1 MNKITVT
8 KEDYI
13 ELINNAVDLDINVN
27 KLTIKVKGKV
37 LINELSIKENENLD
51 LTINVE
57 PQSSLVYNRFL
68 IHEIMNNK
76 ITINQEHQS
85 NVNFNYSFIANDK
98 CHLTI
103 DTNLNGDDN
112 ESEIN
117 VKAVTEKSGSA
128 TIIGTADAKEKI
140 KNNNLVEAIKVLVLN
155 DEESVCIPN
164 LLVATN
170 EVTVNHACTISSVDK
185 NSLFYLESKGLSEEE
200 SIKLIKNGYLL
211 GNLSIND
218 EIKEEII
225 NMIEGE

>member
-1 MNKITVT
+1 MNKITIN

-13 ELINNAVDLDINVN
+13 ELKDNAVDLDIDVP

-51 LTINVE
+51 LTIDVE

-68 IHEIMNNK
+68 IHNIMNNK
-76 ITINQEHQS
+76 ITINQDNKS
-85 NVNFNYSFIANDK
+85 NVAFNYSFIANDK

-103 DTNLNGDDN
+103 DTNLTGNDN
-112 ESEIN
+112 DSEIN
-117 VKAVTEKSGSA
+117 VKAVTEKDGSA

-140 KNNNLVEAIKVLVLN
+140 VNNNLEEGIRVLVLN
-155 DEESVCIPN
+155 NEESVCIPN

-185 NSLFYLESKGLSEEE
+185 ESLFYLESKGITEQDAQE
-200 SIKLIKNGYLL
+200 LIKKGFLL
-211 GNLSIND
+211 GNLSINAEIKD
-218 EIKEEII
+218 EILK
-225 NMIEGE
+225 MIEGE

>member
-27 KLTIKVKGKV
+27 ELTIKVKGKV

>member
-1 MNKITVT
+1 MNKITIN

-13 ELINNAVDLDINVN
+13 ELKDNAVDLDIDVP

-51 LTINVE
+51 LTIDVE

-68 IHEIMNNK
+68 IHNIMNNK
-76 ITINQEHQS
+76 ITINQDNKS
-85 NVNFNYSFIANDK
+85 NVAFNYSFIANDK

-103 DTNLNGDDN
+103 DTNLTGNDN
-112 ESEIN
+112 DSEIN
-117 VKAVTEKSGSA
+117 VKAVTEKDGSA

-140 KNNNLVEAIKVLVLN
+140 VNNNLEEGIRVLVLN
-155 DEESVCIPN
+155 NEESVCIPN

-185 NSLFYLESKGLSEEE
+185 ESLFYLESKGITEKDAQE
-200 SIKLIKNGYLL
+200 LIKKGFLL
-211 GNLSIND
+211 GNLSINAEIKD
-218 EIKEEII
+218 EILK
-225 NMIEGE
+225 MIEGE

>member
-8 KEDYI
+8 KEDYL
-13 ELINNAVDLDINVN
+13 ELKDNVVDLDINVN

-37 LINELSIKENENLD
+37 LINELSIKEDENLE
-51 LTINVE
+51 LTIDVE

-68 IHEIMNNK
+68 IHSIMNNK
-76 ITINQEHQS
+76 ITINQNHQS

-117 VKAVTEKSGSA
+117 VKAVTERDGAA

-155 DEESVCIPN
+155 NEESVCIPN

-170 EVTVNHACTISSVDK
+170 EVTVNHACTISTIDK
-185 NSLFYLESKGLSEEE
+185 NELFYLESKGLSEED
-200 SIKLIKNGYLL
+200 SIKLIKNGYLI

-218 EIKEEII
+218 DIKEEIT

>member
-8 KEDYI
+8 KEEYI
-13 ELINNAVDLDINVN
+13 ELKDNAVDLDINVP
-27 KLTIKVKGKV
+27 KLTLNVKGKV
-37 LINELSIKENENLD
+37 LINELSIKENENTE

-68 IHEIMNNK
+68 IHNIMNNK
-76 ITINQEHQS
+76 ITINQEHLS
-85 NVNFNYSFIANDK
+85 SVIFNYSFIAKDK

-117 VKAVTEKSGSA
+117 IKAVTELDGAA

-140 KNNNLVEAIKVLVLN
+140 KNNNLIESIKVLVLN
-155 DEESVCIPN
+155 NEESVCIPN

-170 EVTVNHACTISSVDK
+170 DVIVNHACTISPVDQ
-185 NSLFYLESKGLSEEE
+185 NELFYLESKGLSKEQAT
-200 SIKLIKNGYLL
+200 KLIKNGFIV
-211 GNLSIND
+211 GNLSIN
-218 EIKEEII
+218 EEIRQQI
-225 NMIEGE
+225 LNMIEGE